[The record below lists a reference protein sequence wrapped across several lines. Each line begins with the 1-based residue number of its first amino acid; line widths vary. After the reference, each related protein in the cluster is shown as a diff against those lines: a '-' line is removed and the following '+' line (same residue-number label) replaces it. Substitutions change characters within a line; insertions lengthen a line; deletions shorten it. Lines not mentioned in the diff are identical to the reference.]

1 MSSND
6 LEGDD
11 IWGDSGADGG
21 NEESK
26 QADSEQ
32 PAQPPAAAVE
42 TLEDEE
48 TRHMSVGELRQ
59 RIHLINNDIRV
70 MKSDVQRITHESRG
84 QRDRI
89 RENQE
94 KVKLNKQLPYLV
106 ANVVEVLEP
115 DAEDG
120 LDEEEKESGDAADA
134 DANRKTRSAVVRT
147 STRQTIFLPIPGL
160 VDSDELKPSDLVGT
174 NKDSY
179 LILEKLPEEF
189 DSRVQAMEVDE
200 RPTEEYSDIGG
211 ADQQIQELIEAVV
224 LPMTHK
230 DMFDTIGIRPPKGVL
245 LHGPPGTGKTLL
257 ARACA
262 NQTNAIFLKLA
273 GPQLVQMFIGDGA
286 KLIRDAF
293 ELAKAKIKQGV
304 SAGAILFIDEIDA
317 IGTKRFGGDQ
327 SGDREV
333 QRTMLEL
340 LSQLDGFSSNEMIK
354 VIAATN
360 RPDVLDP
367 ALLRSGRLDRKIEL
381 PHPNEEARAKIL
393 AIHSRKMNVNKE
405 VVFEELSRSCEDF
418 NGAQLKAVCVEAGML
433 ALRRECTEIMHED
446 FVEAITVV
454 AAKKKGSLDYFA

>member
-1 MSSND
+1 MPSNDND
-6 LEGDD
+6 LEGAD
-11 IWGDSGADGG
+11 IWG
-21 NEESK
+21 NEDNNN
-26 QADSEQ
+26 ATDD
-32 PAQPPAAAVE
+32 
-42 TLEDEE
+42 LDDE
-48 TRHMSVGELRQ
+48 TRSMTLSELRQ
-59 RIHLINNDIRV
+59 RIHLLDNDIRV
-70 MKSDVQRITHESRG
+70 MRSDIQRITHESHA

-89 RENQE
+89 RENME
-94 KVKLNKQLPYLV
+94 KVKVNKQLPYLV
-106 ANVVEVLEP
+106 GNVVEVLEP

-120 LDEEEKESGDAADA
+120 IEEEDEEGAAADV
-134 DANRKTRSAVVRT
+134 DSQRKTRSAVIRT
-147 STRQTIFLPIPGL
+147 STRQTIFLPVPGL
-160 VDSDELKPSDLVGT
+160 VDVKELKPSDLVGT

-179 LILEKLPEEF
+179 LILEKLPAEF
-189 DSRVQAMEVDE
+189 DSRVKAMEVDE
-200 RPTEEYSDIGG
+200 RPVEEYSDIGG
-211 ADQQIQELIEAVV
+211 CEKQIQELIEAVV
-224 LPMTHK
+224 LPITHK
-230 DMFDTIGIRPPKGVL
+230 DMFETIGIRPPKGVL

-293 ELAKAKIKQGV
+293 ELAKEKISSGAN
-304 SAGAILFIDEIDA
+304 AGAIIFIDEIDA

-340 LSQLDGFSSNEMIK
+340 LSQLDGFGSNEMIK

-381 PHPNEEARAKIL
+381 PHPTEDARTKIL
-393 AIHSRKMNVNKE
+393 KIHSKKMNLGE
-405 VVFEELSRSCEDF
+405 GVVFEELARSCEDF

-433 ALRRECTEIMHED
+433 ALRREVTEIGHED
-446 FVEAITVV
+446 FIEAISVV

>member
-1 MSSND
+1 MSSDD

-11 IWGDSGADGG
+11 IWGDSGG
-21 NEESK
+21 S
-26 QADSEQ
+26 
-32 PAQPPAAAVE
+32 PAPAPAAEEAKQDGDDEAKEPE
-42 TLEDEE
+42 TNEDALEDDE
-48 TRHMSVGELRQ
+48 TRHMTISELRQ
-59 RIHLINNDIRV
+59 RIHLLNNDIRV
-70 MKSDVQRITHESRG
+70 MKSDVQRITHESRE

-89 RENQE
+89 KENQE
-94 KVKLNKQLPYLV
+94 KVKVNKQLPYLV

-120 LDEEEKESGDAADA
+120 LEEEEGATDAVP
-134 DANRKTRSAVVRT
+134 KTRSAVVRT

-160 VDSDELKPSDLVGT
+160 VDSAELRPSDLVGT

-304 SAGAILFIDEIDA
+304 SSGAILFIDEIDA

-381 PHPNEEARAKIL
+381 PHPNEDARAKIL
-393 AIHSRKMNVNKE
+393 RIHSRKMNVSPE
-405 VVFEELSRSCEDF
+405 VVFEELARSCEDF

-433 ALRRECTEIMHED
+433 ALRRESSTIMHED